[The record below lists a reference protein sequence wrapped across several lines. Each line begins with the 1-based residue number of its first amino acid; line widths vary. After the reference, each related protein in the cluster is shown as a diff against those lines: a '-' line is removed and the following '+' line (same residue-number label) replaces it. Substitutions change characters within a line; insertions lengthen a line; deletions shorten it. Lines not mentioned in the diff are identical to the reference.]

1 MARGFSS
8 RSFIH
13 RLVEPLVL
21 ERKFGYPLIGMDT
34 VIQAYRFALD
44 PTPKQQRALA
54 SHCGAARFA
63 FNWGLALVEHRIDAR
78 QAGREVDVPWTLPT
92 LRREWNLAKAQVA
105 PWWSENSKE
114 AYSSGLDNL
123 ARAFKNYWDSSSGRR
138 KGARV
143 GFPRF
148 KKRGRA
154 PDTCRFTTGAIRVE
168 PDRHHVTLPRL
179 GKVRTHES
187 TRKLARRVEQH
198 TARIRSATI
207 SRRAQ
212 RWFVSFSVEVQRAIP
227 ATNGKTSIVGVDVGI
242 RYLAVAAGPGLVAHV
257 EENPRALRD
266 NLRALARAQRA
277 FGRRKAG
284 SKGRE
289 ESRRQVARVHARIA
303 NIRWDALHKLTTR
316 LACSHGTVVVE
327 QLNVAGMLRNR
338 RLARSITDASF
349 GQIRRMLIYK
359 TNWYGSQ
366 LHLADRWFA
375 STMTCS
381 ACSLV
386 NAKLGLA
393 ERTFQCV
400 GCGMVMDRDENAA
413 RSLANLVA
421 RSGRETLNAR
431 GSDVRPGDTGR
442 TEWKREP
449 CAEPTGKSGTALS
462 QGRATEAEA
471 EPTSFCVQ
479 PR

>member
-1 MARGFSS
+1 
-8 RSFIH
+8 
-13 RLVEPLVL
+13 
-21 ERKFGYPLIGMDT
+21 MDT

-63 FNWGLALVEHRIDAR
+63 FNWGLALVKDRMDAR
-78 QAGREVDVPWTLPT
+78 QAGDEVNIPWTLPR
-92 LRREWNLAKAQVA
+92 LRREWNLAKSDVA
-105 PWWSENSKE
+105 PWWEENSKE
-114 AYSSGLDNL
+114 AYSSGLDSL
-123 ARAFKNYWDSSSGRR
+123 ARAFKSYWDSSNGRR

-187 TRKLARRVEQH
+187 TRKLARRVEQR

-212 RWFVSFSVEVQRAIP
+212 RWFVSFSVELQREVP
-227 ATNGKTSIVGVDVGI
+227 ATNGKTSIVGVDVGV
-242 RYLAVAAGPGLVAHV
+242 RYLAVTAGPGLVAQI
-257 EENPRALRD
+257 EENPRALSQ
-266 NLRALARAQRA
+266 NLRVLARAQRA
-277 FGRRKAG
+277 VARRKPG
-284 SKGRE
+284 SKGHE
-289 ESRRQVARVHARIA
+289 ESRRQVARVYARIT
-303 NIRWDALHKLTTR
+303 NIRCDALHKLTSR
-316 LACSHGTVVVE
+316 LARSHGTVVVE

-338 RLARSITDASF
+338 HLARSITDASF
-349 GQIRRMLIYK
+349 GQIRRMLTYK
-359 TNWYGSQ
+359 TNWYGSH

-393 ERTFQCV
+393 ERTFRCA

-442 TEWKREP
+442 TELKREP

-471 EPTSFCVQ
+471 EPTSFRVQ

>member
-1 MARGFSS
+1 
-8 RSFIH
+8 
-13 RLVEPLVL
+13 
-21 ERKFGYPLIGMDT
+21 MDT

-63 FNWGLALVEHRIDAR
+63 FNWGLALVKDRMDAR
-78 QAGREVDVPWTLPT
+78 QAGDEVDIPWTLPR
-92 LRREWNLAKAQVA
+92 LRREWNLAKSDVA
-105 PWWSENSKE
+105 PWWEENSKE
-114 AYSSGLDNL
+114 AYSSGLDSL
-123 ARAFKNYWDSSSGRR
+123 ARAFKSYWDSSNGRR

-179 GKVRTHES
+179 GRVRTHES
-187 TRKLARRVEQH
+187 TRKLARRVEQR

-212 RWFVSFSVEVQRAIP
+212 RWFVSFSVELQREVP
-227 ATNGKTSIVGVDVGI
+227 ATNGKTSIVGVDVGV
-242 RYLAVAAGPGLVAHV
+242 RYLAVTAGPGLVAQI
-257 EENPRALRD
+257 EENPRALSQ
-266 NLRALARAQRA
+266 NLRVLARAQRA
-277 FGRRKAG
+277 VARRKPG
-284 SKGRE
+284 SKGHE
-289 ESRRQVARVHARIA
+289 ESRRQVARVHARIT
-303 NIRWDALHKLTTR
+303 NIRCDALHKLTSR
-316 LACSHGTVVVE
+316 LARSHGTVVVE

-338 RLARSITDASF
+338 HLARSITDASF
-349 GQIRRMLIYK
+349 GQIRRMLTYK
-359 TNWYGSQ
+359 TNWYGSH

-393 ERTFQCV
+393 ERTFRCA

-442 TEWKREP
+442 TELKREP
-449 CAEPTGKSGTALS
+449 CAEPTGESGTALS

-471 EPTSFCVQ
+471 EPTSFRVQ

>member
-1 MARGFSS
+1 
-8 RSFIH
+8 
-13 RLVEPLVL
+13 
-21 ERKFGYPLIGMDT
+21 MDT
-34 VIQAYRFALD
+34 VIQAYRYALD

-63 FNWGLALVEHRIDAR
+63 FNWGLALVKDRMDAR
-78 QAGREVDVPWTLPT
+78 QAGDEVDVPWTLPR
-92 LRREWNLAKAQVA
+92 LRREWNLAKSDVA
-105 PWWSENSKE
+105 PWWEENSKE
-114 AYSSGLDNL
+114 AYSSGLDSL
-123 ARAFKNYWDSSSGRR
+123 ARAFKNYWDSSNGQR

-187 TRKLARRVEQH
+187 TRKLTRRVEQH
-198 TARIRSATI
+198 SARIRSATI
-207 SRRAQ
+207 SRRAH
-212 RWFVSFSVEVQRAIP
+212 RWFVSFSVELLREVP
-227 ATNGKTSIVGVDVGI
+227 ATNGKTSIVGVDVGV
-242 RYLAVAAGPGLVAHV
+242 RYLAVAAGPGLVAQI
-257 EENPRALRD
+257 EENPRALSR
-266 NLRALARAQRA
+266 NLRVLARAQRA
-277 FGRRKAG
+277 VARRKPG
-284 SKGRE
+284 SRGHE
-289 ESRRQVARVHARIA
+289 EGRRQVARVHARIT
-303 NIRWDALHKLTTR
+303 NIRCDALHKLTSR
-316 LACSHGTVVVE
+316 LARSHGTVVVE

-338 RLARSITDASF
+338 HLARSIADASF
-349 GQIRRMLIYK
+349 GQIRRMLTYK
-359 TNWYGSQ
+359 TNWYGSH

-393 ERTFQCV
+393 ERTFRCA

-442 TEWKREP
+442 TELKREP

-471 EPTSFCVQ
+471 ESTSFRLQ

>member
-1 MARGFSS
+1 MA
-8 RSFIH
+8 
-13 RLVEPLVL
+13 
-21 ERKFGYPLIGMDT
+21 T

-54 SHCGAARFA
+54 SHCGATRFA
-63 FNWGLALVEHRIDAR
+63 FNWGLALVKDRMDAR
-78 QAGREVDVPWTLPT
+78 QAGDEVDVPWTLPR
-92 LRREWNLAKAQVA
+92 LRREWNLAKSDVA
-105 PWWSENSKE
+105 PWWEENSKE
-114 AYSSGLDNL
+114 AYSSGLDSL
-123 ARAFKNYWDSSSGRR
+123 ARAFKSYWDSSNGRR

-187 TRKLARRVEQH
+187 TRKLARRVEQR

-207 SRRAQ
+207 SRRAH
-212 RWFVSFSVEVQRAIP
+212 RWFVSFSVELQREVP
-227 ATNGKTSIVGVDVGI
+227 ATNAKTSIVGIDVGV
-242 RYLAVAAGPGLVAHV
+242 RYLAVTAGPGLVAQI
-257 EENPRALRD
+257 EENPRALSQ
-266 NLRALARAQRA
+266 NLRVLARAQRA
-277 FGRRKAG
+277 VARRKPG

-289 ESRRQVARVHARIA
+289 ESRRQVARVHARIT
-303 NIRWDALHKLTTR
+303 NIRRDTLHKLTSR

-338 RLARSITDASF
+338 RLARSIADASF
-349 GQIRRMLIYK
+349 GQINRMLTYK
-359 TNWYGSQ
+359 TNWYGSR
-366 LHLADRWFA
+366 LHVADRWFA

-393 ERTFQCV
+393 ERTFRCA

-442 TEWKREP
+442 TELKREP

-462 QGRATEAEA
+462 QGRATDAEA
-471 EPTSFCVQ
+471 EPTSFRVQ

>member
-1 MARGFSS
+1 
-8 RSFIH
+8 
-13 RLVEPLVL
+13 
-21 ERKFGYPLIGMDT
+21 MDT

-63 FNWGLALVEHRIDAR
+63 FNWGLALVKDRMDAR
-78 QAGREVDVPWTLPT
+78 QAGDEVDIPWTLPR
-92 LRREWNLAKAQVA
+92 LRREWNLAKSDVA
-105 PWWSENSKE
+105 PWWEENSKE
-114 AYSSGLDNL
+114 AYSSGLDSL
-123 ARAFKNYWDSSSGRR
+123 ARAFKSYWDSSNGRR

-187 TRKLARRVEQH
+187 TRKLARRVEQR

-212 RWFVSFSVEVQRAIP
+212 RWFVSFSVELQREVP
-227 ATNGKTSIVGVDVGI
+227 ATNGKTSIVGVDVGV
-242 RYLAVAAGPGLVAHV
+242 RYLAVTAGPGLVAQI
-257 EENPRALRD
+257 EENPRALSQ
-266 NLRALARAQRA
+266 NLRVLARAQRA
-277 FGRRKAG
+277 VARRKPG
-284 SKGRE
+284 SKGHE
-289 ESRRQVARVHARIA
+289 ESRRQVARVHARIT
-303 NIRWDALHKLTTR
+303 NIRCDALHKLTSR
-316 LACSHGTVVVE
+316 LARSHGTVVVE

-338 RLARSITDASF
+338 HLARSIADASF
-349 GQIRRMLIYK
+349 GQIRRMLTYK
-359 TNWYGSQ
+359 TNWYGSH

-393 ERTFQCV
+393 ERTFRCA

-431 GSDVRPGDTGR
+431 GSDVRPGNTGR
-442 TEWKREP
+442 TELKREP

-471 EPTSFCVQ
+471 EPTSFRVQ

>member
-1 MARGFSS
+1 
-8 RSFIH
+8 
-13 RLVEPLVL
+13 
-21 ERKFGYPLIGMDT
+21 MDT
-34 VIQAYRFALD
+34 VVQAYRYALD

-63 FNWGLALVEHRIDAR
+63 FNWGLALVKDRMDAR
-78 QAGREVDVPWTLPT
+78 QAGDEVDVPWTLPR
-92 LRREWNLAKAQVA
+92 LRREWNLAKSDVA
-105 PWWSENSKE
+105 PWWEENSKE
-114 AYSSGLDNL
+114 AYSSGLDSL
-123 ARAFKNYWDSSSGRR
+123 ARAFKNYWDSSNGRR

-187 TRKLARRVEQH
+187 TRKLTRRVEQH
-198 TARIRSATI
+198 SARIRSATI
-207 SRRAQ
+207 SRRAH
-212 RWFVSFSVEVQRAIP
+212 RWFVSFSVELLREVP
-227 ATNGKTSIVGVDVGI
+227 ATNGKTSIVGVDVGV
-242 RYLAVAAGPGLVAHV
+242 RYLAVAAGPGLVAQI
-257 EENPRALRD
+257 EENPRALSR
-266 NLRALARAQRA
+266 NLRVLARAQRA
-277 FGRRKAG
+277 VARRKPG
-284 SKGRE
+284 SKGHE
-289 ESRRQVARVHARIA
+289 ESRRQVARAHARIT
-303 NIRWDALHKLTTR
+303 NIRCDALHKLTSR
-316 LACSHGTVVVE
+316 LARSHGTVVVE

-338 RLARSITDASF
+338 HLARSIADASF
-349 GQIRRMLIYK
+349 GQIRRMLTYK
-359 TNWYGSQ
+359 TNWYGSH

-393 ERTFQCV
+393 ERTFRCA

-431 GSDVRPGDTGR
+431 GSDVRPGNTGR
-442 TEWKREP
+442 TELKREP

-471 EPTSFCVQ
+471 EPTSFRVQ

>member
-1 MARGFSS
+1 
-8 RSFIH
+8 
-13 RLVEPLVL
+13 
-21 ERKFGYPLIGMDT
+21 MDT
-34 VIQAYRFALD
+34 VIQAYRYALD

-63 FNWGLALVEHRIDAR
+63 FNWGLALVKDRMDAR
-78 QAGREVDVPWTLPT
+78 QAGDEVDVPWTLPR
-92 LRREWNLAKAQVA
+92 LRREWNLAKSDVA
-105 PWWSENSKE
+105 PWWEENSKE
-114 AYSSGLDNL
+114 AYSSGLDSL
-123 ARAFKNYWDSSSGRR
+123 ARAFKNYWDSSNGRR

-187 TRKLARRVEQH
+187 TRKLTRRVEQH

-207 SRRAQ
+207 SRRAH
-212 RWFVSFSVEVQRAIP
+212 RWFVSFSVELQREVP
-227 ATNGKTSIVGVDVGI
+227 ATNGKASIVGVDVGV
-242 RYLAVAAGPGLVAHV
+242 RYLAVTAGPGLAAQI
-257 EENPRALRD
+257 EENPRALSQ
-266 NLRALARAQRA
+266 NLRVLARAQRA
-277 FGRRKAG
+277 VGRRKPG
-284 SKGRE
+284 SKGHE
-289 ESRRQVARVHARIA
+289 ESRRQVARVHARIT
-303 NIRWDALHKLTTR
+303 NVRCDALHKLTSR
-316 LACSHGTVVVE
+316 LARSHGTVVVE

-338 RLARSITDASF
+338 HLARSIADASF
-349 GQIRRMLIYK
+349 GQIRRMLTYK
-359 TNWYGSQ
+359 TNWYGSH

-393 ERTFQCV
+393 ERTFRCA

-431 GSDVRPGDTGR
+431 GSDVRPGNTGR
-442 TEWKREP
+442 TELKREP
-449 CAEPTGKSGTALS
+449 CAEPIGKSGTALS

-471 EPTSFCVQ
+471 EPTSFRVQ

>member
-1 MARGFSS
+1 
-8 RSFIH
+8 
-13 RLVEPLVL
+13 
-21 ERKFGYPLIGMDT
+21 MDT

-63 FNWGLALVEHRIDAR
+63 FNWGLALVKDRMDAR
-78 QAGREVDVPWTLPT
+78 QAGDEAGVPWTLPR
-92 LRREWNLAKAQVA
+92 LRREWNLAKSDVA
-105 PWWSENSKE
+105 PWWEENSKE
-114 AYSSGLDNL
+114 AYSSGLDSL
-123 ARAFKNYWDSSSGRR
+123 ARAFKNYWDSSNGRR
-138 KGARV
+138 KGPRV

-148 KKRGRA
+148 KKRGRT

-187 TRKLARRVEQH
+187 TRKLARRVEQR

-207 SRRAQ
+207 SRRAN
-212 RWFVSFSVEVQRAIP
+212 RWFVSFSVELQREVP
-227 ATNGKTSIVGVDVGI
+227 ATNGKTSIVGVDVGV
-242 RYLAVAAGPGLVAHV
+242 RYLAVTAGPGLVAQL
-257 EENPRALRD
+257 EENPRALSQ
-266 NLRALARAQRA
+266 NLRVLARAQRA
-277 FGRRKAG
+277 VARRKPG

-289 ESRRQVARVHARIA
+289 ESRRQVARVHARIT
-303 NIRWDALHKLTTR
+303 NIRCDALHKLTSR
-316 LACSHGTVVVE
+316 LARSHGTVVVE

-338 RLARSITDASF
+338 HLARSIADASF
-349 GQIRRMLIYK
+349 GQIRRMLTYK
-359 TNWYGSQ
+359 TNWYGSH

-393 ERTFQCV
+393 ERTFRCA

-442 TEWKREP
+442 TELKREP
-449 CAEPTGKSGTALS
+449 CAEPTDKSGDRSIARQS
-462 QGRATEAEA
+462 YR
-471 EPTSFCVQ
+471 S
-479 PR
+479 

>member
-1 MARGFSS
+1 
-8 RSFIH
+8 
-13 RLVEPLVL
+13 
-21 ERKFGYPLIGMDT
+21 MDT

-63 FNWGLALVEHRIDAR
+63 FNWGLALVKDRMDAR
-78 QAGREVDVPWTLPT
+78 QAGDEVDVPWTLPR
-92 LRREWNLAKAQVA
+92 LRREWNVAKSDVA
-105 PWWSENSKE
+105 PWWEENSKE
-114 AYSSGLDNL
+114 AYSSGLDSL
-123 ARAFKNYWDSSSGRR
+123 ARAFKCYWDSSNGRR

-143 GFPRF
+143 AFPRF

-187 TRKLARRVEQH
+187 TRKLARRVEQR

-207 SRRAQ
+207 SRRAH
-212 RWFVSFSVEVQRAIP
+212 RWFVSFSVELQREVP
-227 ATNGKTSIVGVDVGI
+227 ATNGKTSIVGVDVGV
-242 RYLAVAAGPGLVAHV
+242 RYLAVTAGPGLVAQI
-257 EENPRALRD
+257 EENPRALSQ
-266 NLRALARAQRA
+266 NLRVLARAQRA
-277 FGRRKAG
+277 VARRKPG

-289 ESRRQVARVHARIA
+289 ESRRQVARVHARIT
-303 NIRWDALHKLTTR
+303 NIRCDALHKLTSR
-316 LACSHGTVVVE
+316 LARGHGTVVVE

-338 RLARSITDASF
+338 RLARSIADASF
-349 GQIRRMLIYK
+349 GQIRRMLTYK
-359 TNWYGSQ
+359 TNWYGSH

-393 ERTFQCV
+393 ERTFRCV

-442 TEWKREP
+442 TELKREP

-471 EPTSFCVQ
+471 EPTSFRVQ

>member
-1 MARGFSS
+1 
-8 RSFIH
+8 
-13 RLVEPLVL
+13 
-21 ERKFGYPLIGMDT
+21 MDT
-34 VIQAYRFALD
+34 IIQAYRFALD

-63 FNWGLALVEHRIDAR
+63 FNWGLALVKDRMDAR
-78 QAGREVDVPWTLPT
+78 QAGDEVDVPWTLPR
-92 LRREWNLAKAQVA
+92 LRREWNLAKSDVA
-105 PWWSENSKE
+105 PWWEENSKE
-114 AYSSGLDNL
+114 AYSSGLDSL
-123 ARAFKNYWDSSSGRR
+123 ARAFKNYWDSSNGRR

-207 SRRAQ
+207 SRRAH
-212 RWFVSFSVEVQRAIP
+212 RWFVSFSVELQREVP
-227 ATNGKTSIVGVDVGI
+227 ATNGKTSIVGVDVGV
-242 RYLAVAAGPGLVAHV
+242 RYLAVTAGPGLVAQI
-257 EENPRALRD
+257 EENPRALSR

-277 FGRRKAG
+277 VARRKPG
-284 SKGRE
+284 SKGHE
-289 ESRRQVARVHARIA
+289 ESRRQVARVHARIS
-303 NIRWDALHKLTTR
+303 NIRCDALHKLTSR
-316 LACSHGTVVVE
+316 LARSHGMVVVE

-338 RLARSITDASF
+338 RLARSIADASF
-349 GQIRRMLIYK
+349 GQIRRMLTYK
-359 TNWYGSQ
+359 TNWYGSH

-393 ERTFQCV
+393 ERTFRCA

-442 TEWKREP
+442 TELKREP
-449 CAEPTGKSGTALS
+449 CTEPSGKSGTALS

-471 EPTSFCVQ
+471 EPTSFRLQ

>member
-1 MARGFSS
+1 
-8 RSFIH
+8 
-13 RLVEPLVL
+13 
-21 ERKFGYPLIGMDT
+21 MDT
-34 VIQAYRFALD
+34 VIQAYRYALD

-63 FNWGLALVEHRIDAR
+63 FNWGLALVKDRMDAR
-78 QAGREVDVPWTLPT
+78 QAGDEVDVPWTLPR
-92 LRREWNLAKAQVA
+92 LRREWNLAKSDVA
-105 PWWSENSKE
+105 PWWEENSKE
-114 AYSSGLDNL
+114 AYSSGLDSL
-123 ARAFKNYWDSSSGRR
+123 ARAFKNYWDSSNGRR

-187 TRKLARRVEQH
+187 TRKLTRRVEQH
-198 TARIRSATI
+198 SARIRSATI
-207 SRRAQ
+207 SRRAH
-212 RWFVSFSVEVQRAIP
+212 RWFVSFSVELLREVP
-227 ATNGKTSIVGVDVGI
+227 ATNGKTSIVGVDVGV
-242 RYLAVAAGPGLVAHV
+242 RYLAVTAGPGLVAQL
-257 EENPRALRD
+257 EENPRALSQ
-266 NLRALARAQRA
+266 NLRVLARAQRA
-277 FGRRKAG
+277 VARRKPG
-284 SKGRE
+284 SKGHE
-289 ESRRQVARVHARIA
+289 ESRRQVARVHARIT
-303 NIRWDALHKLTTR
+303 NVRCDALHKLTSR
-316 LACSHGTVVVE
+316 LARSHGTVVVE

-338 RLARSITDASF
+338 HLARSIADASF
-349 GQIRRMLIYK
+349 GQIRRMLTYK
-359 TNWYGSQ
+359 TNWYGSH

-393 ERTFQCV
+393 ERTFRCA

-431 GSDVRPGDTGR
+431 GSDVRPGDIGR
-442 TEWKREP
+442 TELKREP

-462 QGRATEAEA
+462 QGRATDAEA
-471 EPTSFCVQ
+471 EPTSFRVQ

>member
-1 MARGFSS
+1 
-8 RSFIH
+8 
-13 RLVEPLVL
+13 
-21 ERKFGYPLIGMDT
+21 MDT

-63 FNWGLALVEHRIDAR
+63 FNWGLALVKERMDAR
-78 QAGREVDVPWTLPT
+78 QAGDEVDVPWTLPR
-92 LRREWNLAKAQVA
+92 LRREWNLAKSDVA
-105 PWWSENSKE
+105 PWWEENSKE
-114 AYSSGLDNL
+114 AYSSGLDSL
-123 ARAFKNYWDSSSGRR
+123 ARAFKSYWDSSNGRR
-138 KGARV
+138 KGARI

-168 PDRHHVTLPRL
+168 PDRHHVMLPRI

-187 TRKLARRVEQH
+187 TRKLARRVEQR

-207 SRRAQ
+207 SRRAH
-212 RWFVSFSVEVQRAIP
+212 RWFVSFSVELQREVP
-227 ATNGKTSIVGVDVGI
+227 ATNGKTSIVGVDVGV
-242 RYLAVAAGPGLVAHV
+242 RYLAVTAGPGLVAQI
-257 EENPRALRD
+257 EENPRALSQ
-266 NLRALARAQRA
+266 NLRVLARAQRA
-277 FGRRKAG
+277 VARRKPG
-284 SKGRE
+284 SKGHE
-289 ESRRQVARVHARIA
+289 ESRRQVARVHARIT
-303 NIRWDALHKLTTR
+303 NIRCDALHKLTSR
-316 LACSHGTVVVE
+316 LARSHGTVVVE

-338 RLARSITDASF
+338 HLARSITDASF
-349 GQIRRMLIYK
+349 GQIRRMLTYK
-359 TNWYGSQ
+359 TNWYGSH

-393 ERTFQCV
+393 ERTFRCA

-442 TEWKREP
+442 TELKREP

-471 EPTSFCVQ
+471 EPTSFRVQ

>member
-1 MARGFSS
+1 
-8 RSFIH
+8 
-13 RLVEPLVL
+13 
-21 ERKFGYPLIGMDT
+21 MDT

-63 FNWGLALVEHRIDAR
+63 FNWGLALVKDRMDAR
-78 QAGREVDVPWTLPT
+78 QAGDEAGVPWTLPR
-92 LRREWNLAKAQVA
+92 LRREWNLAKSDVA
-105 PWWSENSKE
+105 PWWEENSKE
-114 AYSSGLDNL
+114 AYSSGLDSL
-123 ARAFKNYWDSSSGRR
+123 ARAFKNYWDSSNGRR
-138 KGARV
+138 KGPRV

-187 TRKLARRVEQH
+187 TRKLARRVEQR

-207 SRRAQ
+207 SRRAH
-212 RWFVSFSVEVQRAIP
+212 RWFVSFSVELQREVP
-227 ATNGKTSIVGVDVGI
+227 ATNGKTSIVGVDVGV
-242 RYLAVAAGPGLVAHV
+242 RYLAVTAGPGLVAQI
-257 EENPRALRD
+257 EENPRALSQH
-266 NLRALARAQRA
+266 LRVLARAQRA
-277 FGRRKAG
+277 VARRKPG

-289 ESRRQVARVHARIA
+289 ESRRQVARVHARIT
-303 NIRWDALHKLTTR
+303 NIRCDALHKLTSR
-316 LACSHGTVVVE
+316 LARSHGTVVVE

-338 RLARSITDASF
+338 RLARSIADASF
-349 GQIRRMLIYK
+349 GQIRRMLTYK
-359 TNWYGSQ
+359 TNWYGSH
-366 LHLADRWFA
+366 LRLADRWFA

-393 ERTFQCV
+393 ERTFRCA

-442 TEWKREP
+442 TELKREP

-471 EPTSFCVQ
+471 EPTSFRVQ

>member
-1 MARGFSS
+1 
-8 RSFIH
+8 
-13 RLVEPLVL
+13 VEVL
-21 ERKFGYPLIGMDT
+21 DNRTQVRYHLITMDT

-63 FNWGLALVEHRIDAR
+63 FNWGLALVKDRMDAR
-78 QAGREVDVPWTLPT
+78 QAGDEAGVPWTLPR
-92 LRREWNLAKAQVA
+92 LRREWNLAKSDVA
-105 PWWSENSKE
+105 PWWEENSKE
-114 AYSSGLDNL
+114 AYSSGLDSL
-123 ARAFKNYWDSSSGRR
+123 ARAFKNYWDSSKGRR
-138 KGARV
+138 KGPRV

-207 SRRAQ
+207 SRRAN
-212 RWFVSFSVEVQRAIP
+212 RWFVSFSVELQREVP
-227 ATNGKTSIVGVDVGI
+227 ATNGKTSIVGVDVGV
-242 RYLAVAAGPGLVAHV
+242 RYLAVTAGPGLVAQL
-257 EENPRALRD
+257 EENPRALSQ
-266 NLRALARAQRA
+266 NLRVLARAQRA
-277 FGRRKAG
+277 VARRKPG

-289 ESRRQVARVHARIA
+289 ESRRQVARVHARITD
-303 NIRWDALHKLTTR
+303 IRCDALHKLTSR
-316 LACSHGTVVVE
+316 LARSHGTVVVE

-338 RLARSITDASF
+338 RLARSIADASF
-349 GQIRRMLIYK
+349 GQIRRMLTYK
-359 TNWYGSQ
+359 TNWYGSH

-393 ERTFQCV
+393 ERTFRCA

-442 TEWKREP
+442 TELKREP
-449 CAEPTGKSGTALS
+449 CTEPTGKSGTARS

-471 EPTSFCVQ
+471 EPTSFRLQ

>member
-1 MARGFSS
+1 MVATIRQPHPPWSGGSLATCHQPAQHPYE
-8 RSFIH
+8 IP
-13 RLVEPLVL
+13 RL
-21 ERKFGYPLIGMDT
+21 D
-34 VIQAYRFALD
+34 
-44 PTPKQQRALA
+44 
-54 SHCGAARFA
+54 S
-63 FNWGLALVEHRIDAR
+63 
-78 QAGREVDVPWTLPT
+78 
-92 LRREWNLAKAQVA
+92 
-105 PWWSENSKE
+105 
-114 AYSSGLDNL
+114 L

-154 PDTCRFTTGAIRVE
+154 PDTCRFTSGAIRVE

-187 TRKLARRVEQH
+187 TRKLTRRVEQH
-198 TARIRSATI
+198 SAPIRSATI
-207 SRRAQ
+207 SRRAH
-212 RWFVSFSVEVQRAIP
+212 RWFVSFSVELLREVP
-227 ATNGKTSIVGVDVGI
+227 ATNGKTSIVGVDVGV
-242 RYLAVAAGPGLVAHV
+242 RYLAVAAGPGFVAQI
-257 EENPRALRD
+257 EENPRALSR
-266 NLRALARAQRA
+266 NLRVLARAQRA
-277 FGRRKAG
+277 VARRKPG
-284 SKGRE
+284 SKGHE
-289 ESRRQVARVHARIA
+289 ESRRQVARVHARIT
-303 NIRWDALHKLTTR
+303 NIRCDALHKLTSR
-316 LACSHGTVVVE
+316 LARSHGTVVVE
-327 QLNVAGMLRNR
+327 QLNVARMLRNR
-338 RLARSITDASF
+338 RLARSIADASF
-349 GQIRRMLIYK
+349 GQINRMLTYK
-359 TNWYGSQ
+359 TNWYGSR
-366 LHLADRWFA
+366 LHVADRWFA

-393 ERTFQCV
+393 ERTFRCA

-442 TEWKREP
+442 TELKREP

-471 EPTSFCVQ
+471 ESTSFRIQ

>member
-1 MARGFSS
+1 M
-8 RSFIH
+8 
-13 RLVEPLVL
+13 L
-21 ERKFGYPLIGMDT
+21 ERKFGYHLVGMDT

-54 SHCGAARFA
+54 SHCGASRFA
-63 FNWGLALVEHRIDAR
+63 FNWGLALVKHRMEAR
-78 QAGREVDVPWTLPT
+78 QAGDDVDVPWTLPT
-92 LRREWNLAKAQVA
+92 LRREWNLAKSEVA

-123 ARAFKNYWDSSSGRR
+123 ARAFKNYWDSSNGRR
-138 KGARV
+138 KGASV
-143 GFPRF
+143 GFPCF
-148 KKRGRA
+148 KKRGRT

-179 GKVRTHES
+179 GKIRTHES
-187 TRKLARRVEQH
+187 TRKLARRVEQR

-212 RWFVSFSVEVQRAIP
+212 RWFVSFSVEVQRKIP
-227 ATNGKTSIVGVDVGI
+227 ATNGRTSVVGVDVGL
-242 RYLAVAAGPGLVAHV
+242 RYLAVTAGPGLVAHI
-257 EENPRALRD
+257 EENPRALSH
-266 NLRALARAQRA
+266 NLRVLARAQRA
-277 FGRRKAG
+277 VARRKPG

-289 ESRRQVARVHARIA
+289 ESRRRVARVHARIA
-303 NIRWDALHKLTTR
+303 NIRRDALHKLTSR
-316 LACSHGTVVVE
+316 LARSHGTVVIE

-338 RLARSITDASF
+338 SLARSIADASL

-359 TNWYGSQ
+359 TNWYGSH
-366 LHLADRWFA
+366 LYLADRWFA

-393 ERTFQCV
+393 ERTFQCA

-431 GSDVRPGDTGR
+431 GSDVRPSYTGR
-442 TEWKREP
+442 TELKREP
-449 CAEPTGKSGTALS
+449 CAEPTGKSGTALPK
-462 QGRATEAEA
+462 GRATEAEA
-471 EPTSFCVQ
+471 EPATFCVR

>member
-1 MARGFSS
+1 
-8 RSFIH
+8 
-13 RLVEPLVL
+13 
-21 ERKFGYPLIGMDT
+21 MDT
-34 VIQAYRFALD
+34 VIQAYRYALD

-63 FNWGLALVEHRIDAR
+63 FNWGLALVKDRMDAR
-78 QAGREVDVPWTLPT
+78 QAGDEVDVPWTLPR
-92 LRREWNLAKAQVA
+92 LRREWNLAKSDVA
-105 PWWSENSKE
+105 PWWEENSKE
-114 AYSSGLDNL
+114 AYSSGLDSL
-123 ARAFKNYWDSSSGRR
+123 ARAVKNYWDSSNGRR

-207 SRRAQ
+207 SRRAH
-212 RWFVSFSVEVQRAIP
+212 RWFVSFSVELQREVP
-227 ATNGKTSIVGVDVGI
+227 ATNGKTSIVGVDVGV
-242 RYLAVAAGPGLVAHV
+242 RYLAVTAGPGLVAQI
-257 EENPRALRD
+257 EENPRALSR

-277 FGRRKAG
+277 VARRKPG
-284 SKGRE
+284 SKGHE
-289 ESRRQVARVHARIA
+289 ESRRQVARVHARIS
-303 NIRWDALHKLTTR
+303 NIRCDALHKLTSR
-316 LACSHGTVVVE
+316 LARSHGMVVVE

-338 RLARSITDASF
+338 HLARSIADASF
-349 GQIRRMLIYK
+349 GQIRRMLTYK
-359 TNWYGSQ
+359 TNWYGSH

-393 ERTFQCV
+393 ERTFRCA

-442 TEWKREP
+442 TELKREP
-449 CAEPTGKSGTALS
+449 CAEPTDKSGTALS

-471 EPTSFCVQ
+471 DPTSFRVQ

>member
-1 MARGFSS
+1 
-8 RSFIH
+8 
-13 RLVEPLVL
+13 
-21 ERKFGYPLIGMDT
+21 MDT
-34 VIQAYRFALD
+34 VIQAYRYALD

-63 FNWGLALVEHRIDAR
+63 FNWGLALVKDRMDAR
-78 QAGREVDVPWTLPT
+78 QAGDEVDVPWTLPR
-92 LRREWNLAKAQVA
+92 LRREWNLAKSDVA
-105 PWWSENSKE
+105 PWWEENSKE
-114 AYSSGLDNL
+114 AYSSGLDSL
-123 ARAFKNYWDSSSGRR
+123 ARAFKNYWDSSNGRR

-187 TRKLARRVEQH
+187 TRKLTRRVEQH

-207 SRRAQ
+207 SRRAH
-212 RWFVSFSVEVQRAIP
+212 RWFVSFSVELQREVP
-227 ATNGKTSIVGVDVGI
+227 ATNGKASIVGVDVGV
-242 RYLAVAAGPGLVAHV
+242 RYLAVTAGPGLVAQI
-257 EENPRALRD
+257 EENPRALSQ
-266 NLRALARAQRA
+266 NLRVLARAQRA
-277 FGRRKAG
+277 VGRRKPG
-284 SKGRE
+284 SKGHE
-289 ESRRQVARVHARIA
+289 ESRRQVARVHARIT
-303 NIRWDALHKLTTR
+303 NVRCDALHKLTSR
-316 LACSHGTVVVE
+316 LARSHGTVVVE

-338 RLARSITDASF
+338 RLARSIADASF
-349 GQIRRMLIYK
+349 GQIRRMLTYK
-359 TNWYGSQ
+359 TNWYGSH

-393 ERTFQCV
+393 ERTFRCA

-431 GSDVRPGDTGR
+431 GSDVRPGNTGR
-442 TEWKREP
+442 TELKREP

-471 EPTSFCVQ
+471 EPTSFRVQ

>member
-1 MARGFSS
+1 
-8 RSFIH
+8 
-13 RLVEPLVL
+13 
-21 ERKFGYPLIGMDT
+21 MDT
-34 VIQAYRFALD
+34 VIQAYRYALD

-54 SHCGAARFA
+54 SHCRAARFA
-63 FNWGLALVEHRIDAR
+63 FNWGLALVKDRMDAR
-78 QAGREVDVPWTLPT
+78 QAGDEVDVPWTLPR
-92 LRREWNLAKAQVA
+92 LRREWNLAKSDAA
-105 PWWSENSKE
+105 PWWEENSKE
-114 AYSSGLDNL
+114 AYSSGLDSL
-123 ARAFKNYWDSSSGRR
+123 ARAFKNYWDSSNGRR

-187 TRKLARRVEQH
+187 TRKLTRRVEQH
-198 TARIRSATI
+198 SARIRSATI
-207 SRRAQ
+207 SRRAH
-212 RWFVSFSVEVQRAIP
+212 RWFVSFSVELLREVP
-227 ATNGKTSIVGVDVGI
+227 ATNGKTSIVGVDVGV
-242 RYLAVAAGPGLVAHV
+242 RYLAVAAGPGLVAQI
-257 EENPRALRD
+257 EENPRALSR
-266 NLRALARAQRA
+266 NLRVLARAQRA
-277 FGRRKAG
+277 VARRKPG
-284 SKGRE
+284 SQGHE
-289 ESRRQVARVHARIA
+289 ESRRQVARVHARIT
-303 NIRWDALHKLTTR
+303 NIRCDALHKLTTR
-316 LACSHGTVVVE
+316 LARSHGTVVVE

-338 RLARSITDASF
+338 HLARSIADASF
-349 GQIRRMLIYK
+349 GQIRRMLTYK
-359 TNWYGSQ
+359 TNWYGSH

-393 ERTFQCV
+393 ERTFRCA

-442 TEWKREP
+442 TELKREP

-471 EPTSFCVQ
+471 ESTSFRLQ

>member
-1 MARGFSS
+1 
-8 RSFIH
+8 
-13 RLVEPLVL
+13 
-21 ERKFGYPLIGMDT
+21 MDT

-63 FNWGLALVEHRIDAR
+63 FNWGLALVKDRMDAR
-78 QAGREVDVPWTLPT
+78 QAGDEAGVPWTLPR
-92 LRREWNLAKAQVA
+92 LRREWNLAKSDVA
-105 PWWSENSKE
+105 PWWEENSKE
-114 AYSSGLDNL
+114 AYSSGLDSL
-123 ARAFKNYWDSSSGRR
+123 ARAFKNYWDSSNGRR

-179 GKVRTHES
+179 GKVRTHVS
-187 TRKLARRVEQH
+187 TRQLARRVEQH
-198 TARIRSATI
+198 SARIRSATI
-207 SRRAQ
+207 SRRAH
-212 RWFVSFSVEVQRAIP
+212 RWFVSFSVELQREVPAI
-227 ATNGKTSIVGVDVGI
+227 NGKASIVGVDVGV
-242 RYLAVAAGPGLVAHV
+242 RYLAVAAGPGLVAQI
-257 EENPRALRD
+257 EENPRALSR

-277 FGRRKAG
+277 VARRKPG
-284 SKGRE
+284 SKGHE
-289 ESRRQVARVHARIA
+289 ESRHQVARVHARIS
-303 NIRWDALHKLTTR
+303 NIRCDALHKLTSR
-316 LACSHGTVVVE
+316 LARSHGMVVVE

-338 RLARSITDASF
+338 HLARSIADASF
-349 GQIRRMLIYK
+349 GQIRRMLTYK
-359 TNWYGSQ
+359 TNWYGSH

-393 ERTFQCV
+393 ERTFRCA

-442 TEWKREP
+442 TELKREP

-471 EPTSFCVQ
+471 EPTSFRLQ

>member
-1 MARGFSS
+1 
-8 RSFIH
+8 
-13 RLVEPLVL
+13 
-21 ERKFGYPLIGMDT
+21 MDT

-63 FNWGLALVEHRIDAR
+63 FNWGLALVKDRMDAR
-78 QAGREVDVPWTLPT
+78 QAGDEVDIPWTLPR
-92 LRREWNLAKAQVA
+92 LRREWNLAKSDVA
-105 PWWSENSKE
+105 PWWEENSKE
-114 AYSSGLDNL
+114 AYSSGLDSL
-123 ARAFKNYWDSSSGRR
+123 ARAFKSYWDSSNGRR

-187 TRKLARRVEQH
+187 TRKLARRVEQR

-212 RWFVSFSVEVQRAIP
+212 RWFVSFSVELQREVP
-227 ATNGKTSIVGVDVGI
+227 ATNGKTSIVGVDVGV
-242 RYLAVAAGPGLVAHV
+242 RYLAVTAGPGLVAQI
-257 EENPRALRD
+257 EENPRALSQ
-266 NLRALARAQRA
+266 NLRVLARAQRA
-277 FGRRKAG
+277 VARRKPG
-284 SKGRE
+284 SKGHE
-289 ESRRQVARVHARIA
+289 ESRRQVARVHARIT
-303 NIRWDALHKLTTR
+303 NIRCDALHKLTSR
-316 LACSHGTVVVE
+316 LARSHGTVVVE

-338 RLARSITDASF
+338 HLARSITDASF
-349 GQIRRMLIYK
+349 GQIRRMLTYK
-359 TNWYGSQ
+359 TNWYGSH

-393 ERTFQCV
+393 ERTFRCA

-442 TEWKREP
+442 TELKREP
-449 CAEPTGKSGTALS
+449 CAEPTGESGTALS

-471 EPTSFCVQ
+471 EPTSFRVQ

>member
-1 MARGFSS
+1 
-8 RSFIH
+8 
-13 RLVEPLVL
+13 
-21 ERKFGYPLIGMDT
+21 MDT
-34 VIQAYRFALD
+34 VIQAYRYALD

-63 FNWGLALVEHRIDAR
+63 FNWGLALVKDRMDAR
-78 QAGREVDVPWTLPT
+78 QAGDEVDVPWTLPR
-92 LRREWNLAKAQVA
+92 LRREWNLAKSDVA
-105 PWWSENSKE
+105 PWWEENSKE
-114 AYSSGLDNL
+114 AYSSGLDSL
-123 ARAFKNYWDSSSGRR
+123 ARALKNYWDSSNGRR

-143 GFPRF
+143 GFPRY

-187 TRKLARRVEQH
+187 TRKLTRRVEQH

-207 SRRAQ
+207 SRRAH
-212 RWFVSFSVEVQRAIP
+212 RWFVSFSVELQREVP
-227 ATNGKTSIVGVDVGI
+227 ATNGKASIVGVDVGV
-242 RYLAVAAGPGLVAHV
+242 RYLAVTAGPGLVAQI
-257 EENPRALRD
+257 EENPRALSR
-266 NLRALARAQRA
+266 NLRVLARAQRA
-277 FGRRKAG
+277 VARRKPG
-284 SKGRE
+284 SKGHE
-289 ESRRQVARVHARIA
+289 ESRRQVARVHARIT
-303 NIRWDALHKLTTR
+303 NIRCDALHKLTSR
-316 LACSHGTVVVE
+316 LARSHGTVVVE

-338 RLARSITDASF
+338 HLARSIADASF
-349 GQIRRMLIYK
+349 GQIRRMLTYK
-359 TNWYGSQ
+359 TNWYGSH

-393 ERTFQCV
+393 ERTFRCA

-442 TEWKREP
+442 TELKREP

-471 EPTSFCVQ
+471 EPTSFRVQ

>member
-1 MARGFSS
+1 
-8 RSFIH
+8 
-13 RLVEPLVL
+13 
-21 ERKFGYPLIGMDT
+21 MDT
-34 VIQAYRFALD
+34 VIQAYRYALD

-63 FNWGLALVEHRIDAR
+63 FNWGLALVKDRMDAR
-78 QAGREVDVPWTLPT
+78 QAGDEVDVPWTLPR
-92 LRREWNLAKAQVA
+92 LRREWNLAKSDVA
-105 PWWSENSKE
+105 PWWEENSKE
-114 AYSSGLDNL
+114 AYSSGLDSL
-123 ARAFKNYWDSSSGRR
+123 ARAFKNYWDSSNGRR

-187 TRKLARRVEQH
+187 TRKLTRRVEQH

-207 SRRAQ
+207 SRRAH
-212 RWFVSFSVEVQRAIP
+212 RWFVSFSVELQREVP
-227 ATNGKTSIVGVDVGI
+227 ATNGKTSIVGVDVGV
-242 RYLAVAAGPGLVAHV
+242 RYLAVTAGPGLVAQI
-257 EENPRALRD
+257 EENPRALSQ
-266 NLRALARAQRA
+266 NLRVLARAQRA
-277 FGRRKAG
+277 VGRRKPG
-284 SKGRE
+284 SKGHE
-289 ESRRQVARVHARIA
+289 ESRRQVARVHARIT
-303 NIRWDALHKLTTR
+303 NVRCDALHKLTSR
-316 LACSHGTVVVE
+316 LARSHGTVVVE

-338 RLARSITDASF
+338 HLARSIADASF
-349 GQIRRMLIYK
+349 GQIRRMLTYK
-359 TNWYGSQ
+359 TNWYGSH

-393 ERTFQCV
+393 ERTFRCA

-442 TEWKREP
+442 TELKREP
-449 CAEPTGKSGTALS
+449 CTEPSGKSGTALS

-471 EPTSFCVQ
+471 EPTSFRLQ

>member
-1 MARGFSS
+1 MA
-8 RSFIH
+8 
-13 RLVEPLVL
+13 
-21 ERKFGYPLIGMDT
+21 T

-54 SHCGAARFA
+54 SHCGATRFA
-63 FNWGLALVEHRIDAR
+63 FNWGLALVKDRMDAR
-78 QAGREVDVPWTLPT
+78 QAGDEVDVPWTLPR
-92 LRREWNLAKAQVA
+92 LRREWNLAKSDVA
-105 PWWSENSKE
+105 PWWEENSKE
-114 AYSSGLDNL
+114 AYSSGLDSL
-123 ARAFKNYWDSSSGRR
+123 ARAFKSYWDSSNGRR

-187 TRKLARRVEQH
+187 TRKLARRVEQR

-207 SRRAQ
+207 SRRAH
-212 RWFVSFSVEVQRAIP
+212 RWFVSFSVELQREVP
-227 ATNGKTSIVGVDVGI
+227 ATNAKTSIVGVDVGV
-242 RYLAVAAGPGLVAHV
+242 RYLAVTAGPGLVAQI
-257 EENPRALRD
+257 EENPRALSQ
-266 NLRALARAQRA
+266 NLRVLARAQRA
-277 FGRRKAG
+277 VARRKPG

-289 ESRRQVARVHARIA
+289 ESRRQVARVHARIT
-303 NIRWDALHKLTTR
+303 NIRRDTLHKLTSR

-338 RLARSITDASF
+338 RLARSIADASF
-349 GQIRRMLIYK
+349 GQINRMLTYK
-359 TNWYGSQ
+359 TNWYGSR
-366 LHLADRWFA
+366 LHVADRWFA

-393 ERTFQCV
+393 ERTFRCRDAGWLWIGTKTPLAASRTSSPGVV
-400 GCGMVMDRDENAA
+400 GR
-413 RSLANLVA
+413 R
-421 RSGRETLNAR
+421 
-431 GSDVRPGDTGR
+431 
-442 TEWKREP
+442 
-449 CAEPTGKSGTALS
+449 
-462 QGRATEAEA
+462 
-471 EPTSFCVQ
+471 
-479 PR
+479 

>member
-1 MARGFSS
+1 
-8 RSFIH
+8 
-13 RLVEPLVL
+13 
-21 ERKFGYPLIGMDT
+21 MDT

-63 FNWGLALVEHRIDAR
+63 FNWGLALVKDRMDAR
-78 QAGREVDVPWTLPT
+78 QAGDEVNIPWTLPR
-92 LRREWNLAKAQVA
+92 LRREWNLAKSDVA
-105 PWWSENSKE
+105 PWWEENSKE
-114 AYSSGLDNL
+114 AYSSGLDSL
-123 ARAFKNYWDSSSGRR
+123 ARAFKSYWDSSNGRR

-187 TRKLARRVEQH
+187 TRKLARRVEQR

-212 RWFVSFSVEVQRAIP
+212 RWFVSFSVELQREVP
-227 ATNGKTSIVGVDVGI
+227 ATNGKTSIVGVDVGV
-242 RYLAVAAGPGLVAHV
+242 RYLAVTAGPGLVAQI
-257 EENPRALRD
+257 EENPRALSQ
-266 NLRALARAQRA
+266 NLRVLARAQRA
-277 FGRRKAG
+277 VARRKPG
-284 SKGRE
+284 SKGHE
-289 ESRRQVARVHARIA
+289 ESRRQVARVHARIT
-303 NIRWDALHKLTTR
+303 NIRCDALHKLTSR
-316 LACSHGTVVVE
+316 LARSHGTVVVE

-338 RLARSITDASF
+338 HLARSITDASF
-349 GQIRRMLIYK
+349 GQIRRMLTYK
-359 TNWYGSQ
+359 TNWYGSH

-393 ERTFQCV
+393 ERTFRCA

-442 TEWKREP
+442 TELKREP

-471 EPTSFCVQ
+471 EPTSFRVQ

>member
-1 MARGFSS
+1 
-8 RSFIH
+8 
-13 RLVEPLVL
+13 
-21 ERKFGYPLIGMDT
+21 MDT

-63 FNWGLALVEHRIDAR
+63 FNWGLALVKDRMDAR
-78 QAGREVDVPWTLPT
+78 QAGDKVDIPWTLPR
-92 LRREWNLAKAQVA
+92 LRREWNLAKSDVA
-105 PWWSENSKE
+105 PWWEENSKE
-114 AYSSGLDNL
+114 AYSSGLDSL
-123 ARAFKNYWDSSSGRR
+123 ARAFKSYWDSSNGRR

-187 TRKLARRVEQH
+187 TRKLARRVEQR

-212 RWFVSFSVEVQRAIP
+212 RWFVSFSVELQREVP
-227 ATNGKTSIVGVDVGI
+227 ATNGKTSIVGVDVGV
-242 RYLAVAAGPGLVAHV
+242 RYLAVTAGPGLVAQI
-257 EENPRALRD
+257 EENPRALSQ
-266 NLRALARAQRA
+266 NLRVLARAQRA
-277 FGRRKAG
+277 VARRKPG
-284 SKGRE
+284 SKGHE
-289 ESRRQVARVHARIA
+289 ESRRQVARVHARIT
-303 NIRWDALHKLTTR
+303 NIRCDALHKLTSR
-316 LACSHGTVVVE
+316 LARSHGTVVVE

-338 RLARSITDASF
+338 HLARSITDASF
-349 GQIRRMLIYK
+349 GQIRRMLTYK
-359 TNWYGSQ
+359 TNWYGSH

-393 ERTFQCV
+393 ERTFRCA

-442 TEWKREP
+442 TELKREP

-471 EPTSFCVQ
+471 EPTSFRVQ

>member
-1 MARGFSS
+1 
-8 RSFIH
+8 
-13 RLVEPLVL
+13 
-21 ERKFGYPLIGMDT
+21 MDT
-34 VIQAYRFALD
+34 VIQAYRYALD

-63 FNWGLALVEHRIDAR
+63 FNWGLALVKDRMDAR
-78 QAGREVDVPWTLPT
+78 QAGDEVDVPWTLPR
-92 LRREWNLAKAQVA
+92 LRREWNLAKSDVA
-105 PWWSENSKE
+105 PWWEENSKE
-114 AYSSGLDNL
+114 AYSSGLDSL
-123 ARAFKNYWDSSSGRR
+123 ARAFKNYWDSSNGRR

-187 TRKLARRVEQH
+187 TRKLTRRVEQH

-207 SRRAQ
+207 SRRAH
-212 RWFVSFSVEVQRAIP
+212 RWFVSFSVELQREVP
-227 ATNGKTSIVGVDVGI
+227 ATNGKASIVGVDVGV
-242 RYLAVAAGPGLVAHV
+242 RYLAVTAGPGLVAQI
-257 EENPRALRD
+257 EENPRALSQ
-266 NLRALARAQRA
+266 NLRVLARAQRA
-277 FGRRKAG
+277 VGRRKPG
-284 SKGRE
+284 SKGHE
-289 ESRRQVARVHARIA
+289 ESRRQVARVHARIT
-303 NIRWDALHKLTTR
+303 NIRCDALHKLTSR
-316 LACSHGTVVVE
+316 LARSHGTVVVE

-338 RLARSITDASF
+338 HLARSIADASF
-349 GQIRRMLIYK
+349 GQIRRMLTYR
-359 TNWYGSQ
+359 YGSH

-393 ERTFQCV
+393 ERTFRCA

-431 GSDVRPGDTGR
+431 GSDVRPGNTGR
-442 TEWKREP
+442 TELKREP

-471 EPTSFCVQ
+471 EPTSFRVQ

>member
-1 MARGFSS
+1 
-8 RSFIH
+8 
-13 RLVEPLVL
+13 
-21 ERKFGYPLIGMDT
+21 MDT

-63 FNWGLALVEHRIDAR
+63 FNWGLALVKDRMDAR
-78 QAGREVDVPWTLPT
+78 QAGDEVDVPWTLPR
-92 LRREWNLAKAQVA
+92 LRREWNLAKSDVA
-105 PWWSENSKE
+105 PWWEENSKE
-114 AYSSGLDNL
+114 AYSSGLDSL
-123 ARAFKNYWDSSSGRR
+123 ARAFKNYWDSSNGRR

-207 SRRAQ
+207 SRRAH
-212 RWFVSFSVEVQRAIP
+212 RWFVSFSVELQREVP
-227 ATNGKTSIVGVDVGI
+227 ATNGKTSIVGVDVGV
-242 RYLAVAAGPGLVAHV
+242 RYLAVTAGPGLVAQI
-257 EENPRALRD
+257 EENPRALSQ
-266 NLRALARAQRA
+266 NLRVLARAQRA
-277 FGRRKAG
+277 VARRKPG
-284 SKGRE
+284 SKGHE
-289 ESRRQVARVHARIA
+289 ESRRQVARVHARIS
-303 NIRWDALHKLTTR
+303 NIRCDALHKLTSR
-316 LACSHGTVVVE
+316 LARSHGMVVVE

-338 RLARSITDASF
+338 HLARSIADASF
-349 GQIRRMLIYK
+349 GQIRRMLTYK
-359 TNWYGSQ
+359 TNWYGSH

-393 ERTFQCV
+393 ERTFRCA

-442 TEWKREP
+442 TELKREP
-449 CAEPTGKSGTALS
+449 CTEPSGKSGTALS

-471 EPTSFCVQ
+471 EPTSFRLQ

>member
-1 MARGFSS
+1 
-8 RSFIH
+8 
-13 RLVEPLVL
+13 
-21 ERKFGYPLIGMDT
+21 MDT

-54 SHCGAARFA
+54 SHCGAARFT
-63 FNWGLALVEHRIDAR
+63 FNWGLALVKDRMDAR
-78 QAGREVDVPWTLPT
+78 QAGDEVDVPWTLRR
-92 LRREWNLAKAQVA
+92 LRREWNLAKSDVA
-105 PWWSENSKE
+105 PWWEENSKE
-114 AYSSGLDNL
+114 AYSSGLDSL
-123 ARAFKNYWDSSSGRR
+123 ARAFKSYWDSSNGRR

-148 KKRGRA
+148 KKRGRTS
-154 PDTCRFTTGAIRVE
+154 DTCRFTTGAIRVE

-187 TRKLARRVEQH
+187 TRKLARRVEQR

-212 RWFVSFSVEVQRAIP
+212 RWFVSFSVELQREVP
-227 ATNGKTSIVGVDVGI
+227 ATNGKTSIVGVDVGV
-242 RYLAVAAGPGLVAHV
+242 RYLAVTAGPGLVAQI
-257 EENPRALRD
+257 EENPRALSQ
-266 NLRALARAQRA
+266 NLRVLARAQRA
-277 FGRRKAG
+277 VARRKPG
-284 SKGRE
+284 SKGHE
-289 ESRRQVARVHARIA
+289 ESRRQVARVHARIT
-303 NIRWDALHKLTTR
+303 NIRCDALHKLTSR
-316 LACSHGTVVVE
+316 LARSHGTVVVE

-338 RLARSITDASF
+338 HLARSIADASF
-349 GQIRRMLIYK
+349 GQIRRMLTYK
-359 TNWYGSQ
+359 TNWYGSH
-366 LHLADRWFA
+366 LHLTDRWFA

-393 ERTFQCV
+393 ERTFRCA

-442 TEWKREP
+442 TELKREP

-471 EPTSFCVQ
+471 EPTSFRVQ